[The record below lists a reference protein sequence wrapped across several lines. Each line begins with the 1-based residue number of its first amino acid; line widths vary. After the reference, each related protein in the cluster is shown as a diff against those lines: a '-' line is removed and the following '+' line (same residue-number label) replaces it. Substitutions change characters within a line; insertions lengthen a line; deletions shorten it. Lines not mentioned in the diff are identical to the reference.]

1 MKIKAIT
8 KQTVYLSVASLF
20 LFIFVFVFSFS
31 VLIPEGKTYRIKKSE
46 LKKENLEFEKYQ
58 EFSNETLDRLK
69 KLQSDNAH
77 VITAFKTPFNVEK
90 FEKLNKIY
98 FNSLSISEKIK
109 AENEEEFSIY
119 EVNTTSEI
127 NSPKVFYDFL
137 DAINKSDWIIA
148 VNFPI
153 NFKKEADMIRS
164 SFTMKVY
171 SHESNA
177 SENKASV
184 SEAITSEDKSISQES
199 NAHDSHN
206 SNTAH

>member
-1 MKIKAIT
+1 MKTKTIT
-8 KQTVYLSVASLF
+8 RQTIYLSAVSLF
-20 LFIFVFVFSFS
+20 LFMFVFIFSFS

-46 LKKENLEFEKYQ
+46 LKKENLELEKYQ
-58 EFSNETLDRLK
+58 EFNNETLDRLK
-69 KLQSDNAH
+69 KLQSDNAQI
-77 VITAFKTPFNVEK
+77 ITAFKTSFNVEQ

-109 AENEEEFSIY
+109 AENEEEFSVY

-137 DAINKSDWIIA
+137 DAINKSNWIIA

-153 NFKKEADMIRS
+153 NFKKEANMIRS

-171 SHESNA
+171 SHASNV
-177 SENKASV
+177 SQNKSSV
-184 SEAITSEDKSISQES
+184 QEPIANEDKSIAQEPTV
-199 NAHDSHN
+199 HDSHN
-206 SNTAH
+206 SNATH